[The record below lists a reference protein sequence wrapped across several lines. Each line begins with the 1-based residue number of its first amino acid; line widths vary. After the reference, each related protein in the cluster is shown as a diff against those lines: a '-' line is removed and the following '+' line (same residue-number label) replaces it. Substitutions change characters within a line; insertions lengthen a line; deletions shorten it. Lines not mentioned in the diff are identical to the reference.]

1 MKDKKFNLIQITP
14 EIFEIPKTDMMRVK
28 ARIYGTTQIID
39 QIDNNCFQQV
49 INVAHLPGIVKYSL
63 AMPDIHLGYGFT
75 IGGVAATDYNNG
87 VISPGGVGYDINCG
101 VRLIATNLFY
111 QDIKSKIKGIT
122 SSVFNNVPAGIGSHS
137 GIRKLSKK
145 ELRRV
150 IVKGAKW
157 AIENNFGTSEQLEMI
172 EENGCFDNADPTA
185 ISEYAYQ
192 RGLDQVGTLG
202 SGNHFIEMAKVDK
215 IFDKITANK
224 FNLTKNQIV
233 ILLHTGSRGFG
244 YQVCDDYIRESKKS
258 VIKYGINLPD
268 KQLACA
274 PLSSPEGQRYL
285 HAMSCAANYA
295 FANRQVIY
303 SLIEYSIMHYL
314 NISPATLGFRLIYDI
329 SHNIAKIE
337 DHFIDGKQ
345 QKLCVHR
352 KGATRAFGPGND
364 EVPEQYRKTGQ
375 PVLIPGDFGTGS
387 YLCVGTQKAMDET
400 FGSSCHGA
408 GRLLSRKQAL
418 KKEKTLDLNQE
429 IANTGVFVLSARKK
443 TIAEEMPYAYKNVD
457 NVVNTMHNSGILKK
471 VLKSSPLSVI
481 KG

>member
-1 MKDKKFNLIQITP
+1 MRDKKFNLIQITP

-172 EENGCFDNADPTA
+172 EENGCFDNADPF
-185 ISEYAYQ
+185 
-192 RGLDQVGTLG
+192 
-202 SGNHFIEMAKVDK
+202 H
-215 IFDKITANK
+215 
-224 FNLTKNQIV
+224 
-233 ILLHTGSRGFG
+233 
-244 YQVCDDYIRESKKS
+244 
-258 VIKYGINLPD
+258 
-268 KQLACA
+268 
-274 PLSSPEGQRYL
+274 
-285 HAMSCAANYA
+285 
-295 FANRQVIY
+295 
-303 SLIEYSIMHYL
+303 
-314 NISPATLGFRLIYDI
+314 
-329 SHNIAKIE
+329 
-337 DHFIDGKQ
+337 
-345 QKLCVHR
+345 
-352 KGATRAFGPGND
+352 
-364 EVPEQYRKTGQ
+364 
-375 PVLIPGDFGTGS
+375 
-387 YLCVGTQKAMDET
+387 
-400 FGSSCHGA
+400 
-408 GRLLSRKQAL
+408 
-418 KKEKTLDLNQE
+418 
-429 IANTGVFVLSARKK
+429 
-443 TIAEEMPYAYKNVD
+443 
-457 NVVNTMHNSGILKK
+457 
-471 VLKSSPLSVI
+471 
-481 KG
+481 